1 MHLELAHKYWEKHL
15 KRGDVALDAT
25 CGNGKD
31 TLKLAQLVG
40 VEGSVIALDI
50 QEEAIAKTRAHLKT
64 HLSPERYKK
73 IFLFLQSH
81 AELPSLAYESPPQLI
96 VYNLGYLPGG
106 NKSRTTL
113 TESTVE
119 SLKKSL
125 SILPRDGMISLTCYP
140 GHKEGAREQEV
151 LLPLLYQLNSLEWKI
166 EEHFPPEE
174 RPLSPSL
181 HIIKKLI

>member
-1 MHLELAHKYWEKHL
+1 MHLQLAHKYWEKHL
-15 KRGDVALDAT
+15 KRGDTALDAT

-40 VEGSVIALDI
+40 IEGSVIGLDI
-50 QEEAIAKTRAHLKT
+50 QEQAIEKTRAHLKA
-64 HLSPERYKK
+64 HLTPAHCEK

-81 AELPSLAYESPPQLI
+81 EELPPLVYETPPRLI

-106 NKSRTTL
+106 DKSRTTL

-119 SLKKSL
+119 SLKKSFT
-125 SILPRDGMISLTCYP
+125 ILPPQGMISLTCYP
-140 GHKEGAREQEV
+140 GHREGAREQET
-151 LLPLLYQLNSLEWKI
+151 LLPLLYQLNSSQWKVDSF
-166 EEHFPPEE
+166 FPPEV

-181 HIIKKLI
+181 HIVKKLI

>member
-1 MHLELAHKYWEKHL
+1 MHLQLAHKYWEKHL
-15 KRGDVALDAT
+15 KQGDSALDAT

-40 VEGSVIALDI
+40 IEGCIIGLDI
-50 QEEAIAKTRAHLKT
+50 QEEAIAKTRAHLKA
-64 HLSPERYKK
+64 HLSPEHYKK

-81 AELPSLAYESPPQLI
+81 AEQPPIAYKTPPKLI

-106 NKSRTTL
+106 DKSRTTVM
-113 TESTVE
+113 ESTVE

-125 SILPRDGMISLTCYP
+125 SILSPDGMISLTCYP
-140 GHKEGAREQEV
+140 GHKEGAREQEA

-166 EEHFPPEE
+166 DSHFPPEE

-181 HIIKKLI
+181 HIVKKLI

>member
-1 MHLELAHKYWEKHL
+1 MHLKLAHAYWEKHL
-15 KRGDVALDAT
+15 KLGDLALDAT

-40 VEGSVIALDI
+40 IEGSIIALDI
-50 QEEAIAKTRAHLKT
+50 QEEAIAKTQAHLKA
-64 HLSPERYKK
+64 HLSPTHYKK

-81 AELPSLAYESPPQLI
+81 AELPSIVYKTPPQLI

-106 NKSRTTL
+106 DKSRTTL
-113 TESTVE
+113 TESTLE

-125 SILPRDGMISLTCYP
+125 SVLPKGGMISLTCYP
-140 GHKEGAREQEV
+140 GHAEGEREQKS
-151 LLPLLYQLNSLEWKI
+151 LLPLLYQLNSSDWKV
-166 EEHFPPEE
+166 ESHFPQKE

-181 HIIKKLI
+181 HIVKKFI